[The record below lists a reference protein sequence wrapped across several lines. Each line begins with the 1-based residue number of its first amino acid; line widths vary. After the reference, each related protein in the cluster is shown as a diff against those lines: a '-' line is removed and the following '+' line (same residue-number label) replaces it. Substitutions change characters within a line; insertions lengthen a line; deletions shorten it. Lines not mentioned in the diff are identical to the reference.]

1 MKMLLNVSIREKGKQ
16 ICKYILKNHEVFTI
30 ENKSGKKKKSKKLK
44 RYLPLKNCNVASDL
58 CGIIDYLIS
67 LKSSYINRQ
76 DIVIDDAWLVK
87 NL

>member
-1 MKMLLNVSIREKGKQ
+1 MKILLTVSIREIGKK

-30 ENKSGKKKKSKKLK
+30 ENNSGKKKKSEKLK
-44 RYLPLKNCNVASDL
+44 RPLPLKNCSVASHF

-67 LKSSYINRQ
+67 LKSSYTNRQ
-76 DIVIDDAWLVK
+76 DIFIDGAWLVK